1 MSFRGEQLNKNN
13 GVTYIYEARSIWNP
27 NKQRSEQKRIY
38 IGKKDPET
46 GELIPNKTYHKLY
59 GDEATNDD
67 SAPDEAHAKPFE
79 VMSSHDYGNIAIMQ
93 HAADDTGLTDTL
105 KECFPDKWEDI
116 LACAMHCCSENE
128 PLYLCKPWAENSYG
142 TAAPASQRIAELLR
156 KLDEDSRMVFYR
168 KWVALR
174 TEREY
179 LALDITS
186 ISSWSELIDFVEPGY
201 NRDHEQLPQINLAML
216 FGEDSKIP
224 VFPRVYPGSIH
235 DVSTLAGL
243 ATFIKQIKLDQM
255 HFVMDKGFY
264 SLKGITPFLEN
275 YTKFAIGV
283 PFSVDKAKELVDLN
297 RDTIDS
303 ADNAIMI
310 GDSIYYAVTHT
321 EMLKNRR
328 VYYHVYYDEQK
339 HTGDRKHLMQKVLS
353 YENQLQEGI
362 LKVSDPVAKHYFT
375 FQKTKDGS
383 YNIHR
388 RTDVIEA
395 EKKYAGYFVI
405 LTNHYKDPQQVLEI
419 YRNKDVVEKSF
430 NNLKNDLDLER
441 LRIHTDE
448 AMQGRIFI
456 GFISLILMS
465 YIREKMRIHDMYSKY
480 TYKELMA
487 ELKKL
492 KVIIFKGG
500 KKLLTEVSKS
510 QKLIFDA
517 MEMKVPSLS

>member
-1 MSFRGEQLNKNN
+1 MSFRGEQVNKSN
-13 GVTYIYEARSIWNP
+13 GVTYIYEARSVWNP
-27 NKQRSEQKRIY
+27 KKQRSEQKRIY

-46 GELIPNKTYHKLY
+46 GELIPNKTYYRIY
-59 GDEATNDD
+59 GSDAHMANAKTRDD
-67 SAPDEAHAKPFE
+67 TPKTVE

-93 HAADDTGLTDTL
+93 HAADDSGLTGIL
-105 KECFPDKWEDI
+105 KECFPDRCDDI

-128 PLYLCKPWAENSYG
+128 PLYLCKLWAENSYG
-142 TAAPASQRIAELLR
+142 TTAPASQRISELLR
-156 KLDEDSRMVFYR
+156 ELDEDSRMNFYR
-168 KWVALR
+168 KWAALR
-174 TEREY
+174 SEKEY

-186 ISSWSELIDFVEPGY
+186 ISSWSDLINFVEPGY

-216 FGEDSKIP
+216 FGEDSKLP

-235 DVSTLAGL
+235 DVSTLLGM
-243 ATFIKQIKLDQM
+243 ATFIQQIKLDQM

-264 SLKGITPFLEN
+264 SLKGITPLLEN
-275 YTKFAIGV
+275 YIKFAIGV
-283 PFSVDKAKELVDLN
+283 PFSTDKAKELVDLN
-297 RDTIDS
+297 RDSIDN
-303 ADNAIMI
+303 AGNAIMI
-310 GDSIYYAVTHT
+310 GDSIYYSVTHT
-321 EMLKNRR
+321 EMLRNRR
-328 VYYHVYYDEQK
+328 VHYHVYYDEQK
-339 HTGDRKHLMQKVLS
+339 HTDDRRHLMQKVIS
-353 YENQLQEGI
+353 YENELQEGT
-362 LKVSDPVAKHYFT
+362 LKMSAPVAKHYFT

-388 RTDVIEA
+388 RTDVIES

-465 YIREKMRIHDMYSKY
+465 YIREKMRIHNIYSKF
-480 TYKELMA
+480 TYNELIA

-500 KKLLTEVSKS
+500 RKLMTEVTKN

-517 MEMKVPSLS
+517 LEMKVPELS